1 MSLTPAEKVKIRRHL
16 AYLNV
21 SELSTYVVGL
31 PAGVET
37 QFLIERAMQTLILG
51 DALPMIREVLCALDA
66 LEAQRG
72 QVRAS
77 IGVEAIGAIRMRNP
91 VEALAALNQ
100 EFVRLIGD
108 LSNAFGVGRMPFDHR
123 GGTFGIPVS

>member
-1 MSLTPAEKVKIRRHL
+1 VPLTPAEKVQIRRHL

-21 SELSTYVVGL
+21 SVLSTFIVGL

-37 QFLIERAMQTLILG
+37 QFLIERAMSTLILE
-51 DALPMIREVLCALDA
+51 DALPMIREVLCQLDAVEAQRASVRGSIGVEQIGNIKLRDPTAALDA
-66 LEAQRG
+66 LNR
-72 QVRAS
+72 
-77 IGVEAIGAIRMRNP
+77 
-91 VEALAALNQ
+91 